1 MYQPKTLD
9 ALRDALLNH
18 GISLLGFERA
28 NGEGRLISRRTGD
41 VNDPVVTEVGGIDEA
56 TFLDAV
62 LANHG
67 INPRRSG
74 ENPEVGR
81 VSGYRKLTD
90 EELALVNDIKAAG
103 ADIEELL
110 IRARGLAGADNERL
124 SAINL
129 ARTNLQQGAMWLI
142 RAAAAPKGLF

>member
-1 MYQPKTLD
+1 MYQPKALD

-18 GISLLGFERA
+18 GISLLGFERI

-41 VNDPVVTEVGGIDEA
+41 VNDPVITEVGRIDEA
-56 TFLDAV
+56 SFLDAV

-67 INPRRSG
+67 VNPRAG

-103 ADIEELL
+103 EGIDALL
-110 IRARGLAGADNERL
+110 IRARGLAGDDNERL

>member
-1 MYQPKTLD
+1 EMYQPKTLG

-28 NGEGRLISRRTGD
+28 NGKGRLISRRTGD
-41 VNDPVVTEVGGIDEA
+41 VNDPVVTEVGGLDEA

-67 INPRRSG
+67 INPQRPG

-81 VSGYRKLTD
+81 VSGYHKLSD

-110 IRARGLAGADNERL
+110 I
-124 SAINL
+124 
-129 ARTNLQQGAMWLI
+129 
-142 RAAAAPKGLF
+142 